1 MEGLGTYVWAYGH
14 SVDEIRNHLF
24 HPGDASV
31 SINIGI
37 NLSPMWLRSEAHA
50 DGSNPVMGN
59 V

>member
-37 NLSPMWLRSEAHA
+37 NLSPMVLQPEAQA
-50 DGSNPVMGN
+50 DGQTP
-59 V
+59 